1 MTDNIKIHNDDD
13 FESMR
18 KAGALASDCLDYITD
33 FINSWYYNFRN

>member
-18 KAGALASDCLDYITD
+18 KAGTLASDCLDYITN
-33 FINSWYYNFRN
+33 FIIQYYNFRN